1 MSKYSKEQRERIIGT
16 ITSQYSGEMLDSVT
30 RKNIMN
36 KINKVLYPNCE
47 ITDIADP
54 EKIDQLVMEFSIRY
68 PDGKTELMTIF
79 AGNII

>member
-16 ITSQYSGEMLDSVT
+16 ITSQYYGEMLDSVT

-79 AGNII
+79 TGNII

>member
-1 MSKYSKEQRERIIGT
+1 MSKYSKEQSERIIGT

-79 AGNII
+79 TGNII

>member
-79 AGNII
+79 TGNII